1 MKIEHFNLFVKDIE
15 QALTFYQAA
24 FPHWKVRG
32 GGSRPWYGKETAWI
46 HFGDEETYI
55 AFNDGGEGENRKLD
69 GSLIGLAHFA
79 FVVDNLQ
86 SLIKRL
92 EDAGFSMSHTGAD
105 EPYRKNCYFIDV
117 DGFEVEFVEYLSDL
131 PAERNLYR

>member
-1 MKIEHFNLFVKDIE
+1 MANGA
-15 QALTFYQAA
+15 Q
-24 FPHWKVRG
+24 
-32 GGSRPWYGKETAWI
+32 GSRILELASKYTRQREATAVR
-46 HFGDEETYI
+46 
-55 AFNDGGEGENRKLD
+55 ENRKLD

-92 EDAGFSMSHTGAD
+92 EDAGFSVSNTGAD
-105 EPYRKNCYFIDV
+105 EPYRKNCYFIDA

-131 PAERNLYR
+131 PAERNLYP